1 MMPQPQRSELARF
14 LNQRVC
20 LWLNGRRKAEG
31 TLTGFDNM
39 MNLVLEDTVE
49 VTKEGEQK
57 KMGQVVI
64 RGKSVEMLQVM
75 VDACTVQSVT
85 TSQVPVQILK

>member
-1 MMPQPQRSELARF
+1 MMPKPQSGELTRF

-20 LWLNGRRKAEG
+20 LWLNGRRKTEG

-49 VTKEGEQK
+49 VTKEGQQK
-57 KMGQVVI
+57 NMGQVVI
-64 RGKSVEMLQVM
+64 RGKSVEMLQVV
-75 VDACTVQSVT
+75 VDAGKVQSLT
-85 TSQVPVQILK
+85 T